1 MILVEGRLSGF
12 NNSGGDA
19 PSYTRGGREKGE
31 GVERWE
37 GGKKDNQ
44 RMKPSRRA
52 IENSFLAARNQTLR
66 DFVGIF
72 FAPKTRSI
80 VAIKEASKS
89 FLFFL
94 IPIV

>member
-1 MILVEGRLSGF
+1 
-12 NNSGGDA
+12 
-19 PSYTRGGREKGE
+19 
-31 GVERWE
+31 
-37 GGKKDNQ
+37 
-44 RMKPSRRA
+44 MKPSRRA
-52 IENSFLAARNQTLR
+52 IENSFLAGRNQTLR